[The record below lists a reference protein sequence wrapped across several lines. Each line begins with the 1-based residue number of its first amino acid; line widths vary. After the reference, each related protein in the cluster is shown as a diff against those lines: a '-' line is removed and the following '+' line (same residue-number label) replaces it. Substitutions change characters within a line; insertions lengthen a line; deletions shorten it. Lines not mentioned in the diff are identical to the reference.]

1 MAEKKLTAQQVRFVE
16 FYCRGKSAMEAYRL
30 AGYTG
35 DPHKQAWQIK
45 ANQGVQ
51 EAIDEKLNAF
61 VKNVDDMIKQSAEDA
76 FNNEI
81 HLMTTAESEM
91 VRLRASQDV
100 LDRAGLKVT
109 DKLDANIKQSGE
121 IMLIDASGKISQDDE
136 SPLEENEDNNKP

>member
-81 HLMTTAESEM
+81 HLMATAESEM

-100 LDRAGLKVT
+100 LDRAGLKAT
-109 DKLDANIKQSGE
+109 DKFDGKIRHEGG
-121 IMLIDASGKISQDDE
+121 IPYIDASGKQIDNDE
-136 SPLEENEDNNKP
+136 SPIKNDDKIEP